1 MFSEFLSYLFCFFTI
16 LKAFPGDTLVPNKP
30 DALCDEPIN
39 SEVRQPTNTGLF
51 YVQRP
56 LLGLLIIYMVH
67 LFASPC
73 IIQRRLL
80 CLLIYI
86 LRIHSQGIKL
96 QAFALLTVFVA
107 VHSPV
112 HALKRVAICNQL
124 EVFAALHSPAHA
136 LISTDIA

>member
-16 LKAFPGDTLVPNKP
+16 LQAFPGDTLVPNKP

-51 YVQRP
+51 YVQRR

-73 IIQRRLL
+73 VIFNVTFFVSLF
-80 CLLIYI
+80 IY
-86 LRIHSQGIKL
+86 S
-96 QAFALLTVFVA
+96 AFIRKA
-107 VHSPV
+107 SSYKP
-112 HALKRVAICNQL
+112 
-124 EVFAALHSPAHA
+124 LHR
-136 LISTDIA
+136 